1 MLAPQ
6 KSKLASGS
14 DEEYAAC
21 MKEHMLGVIST
32 LNDMLQEVHGKQSIE
47 SKQKILRSFGE
58 FAKQV
63 GSAISNVA
71 PQVCLSSSSALYQLL
86 RACGLDHGN
95 VADHSDHP

>member
-1 MLAPQ
+1 
-6 KSKLASGS
+6 
-14 DEEYAAC
+14 
-21 MKEHMLGVIST
+21 MLGVIST

-71 PQVCLSSSSALYQLL
+71 PQVGVSSLAVASPIAKSL
-86 RACGLDHGN
+86 RSRSWQRCR
-95 VADHSDHP
+95 PR